1 MLRPGSVCIAP
12 GDFHLRVV
20 AEGRDLVARLNQEPP
35 ENYCRPAVD
44 VLFRSAADVVGS
56 AVLSVV
62 LTGMGSDGSRGARTI
77 VERGGSVI
85 AQDQAS
91 SVVWGMPGAVT
102 TAGLAERG
110 PVPER
115 DPRRD
120 HPAPRAPSRRPV
132 SHECS
137 SRRCTVTISPQAF
150 TFVRELVRA
159 ESAIVLETGKEY
171 LVESRLVPL
180 ARAAGH
186 LDVDAYVADLSKR
199 RTPGSLKQVVEALT
213 TNETSWFRD
222 SDPFTA
228 LRQTV
233 FPALAK
239 TRSDRTLRIWAGACS
254 SGQEPYS
261 IMMTALDTPELAGWK
276 IDLVATDLSE
286 EMLDRSRQGEYSQLE
301 VNRGL
306 PATTLVRHFERA
318 GLSWRINQSIRDR
331 VEFRQLNLTRP
342 FPPMGRFD
350 VVFLRNVLIYFDLP
364 TKRDVLKRVRQV
376 MAPDAHLFLGAAEMT
391 MGVDDA
397 WERVPAGRSS
407 VYRIREE
414 QRTCVH

>member
-1 MLRPGSVCIAP
+1 M
-12 GDFHLRVV
+12 
-20 AEGRDLVARLNQEPP
+20 
-35 ENYCRPAVD
+35 
-44 VLFRSAADVVGS
+44 
-56 AVLSVV
+56 
-62 LTGMGSDGSRGARTI
+62 
-77 VERGGSVI
+77 
-85 AQDQAS
+85 
-91 SVVWGMPGAVT
+91 
-102 TAGLAERG
+102 
-110 PVPER
+110 
-115 DPRRD
+115 
-120 HPAPRAPSRRPV
+120 
-132 SHECS
+132 
-137 SRRCTVTISPQAF
+137 TISPQAF

-159 ESAIVLETGKEY
+159 ESAIVLDPGKEY

-186 LDVDAYVADLSKR
+186 PDVDAYVADLSKR
-199 RTPGSLKQVVEALT
+199 RTPAALKLVVEALT

-233 FPALAK
+233 FPALVK
-239 TRSDRTLRIWAGACS
+239 TRANRTLRIWAGACS

-261 IMMTALDTPELAGWK
+261 IIMTALDTPELAGWK
-276 IDLVATDLSE
+276 IELVATDLSE
-286 EMLDRSRQGEYSQLE
+286 EMLTRSRKGEYSQLE

-318 GLSWRINQSIRDR
+318 GLSWRINQSIRER
-331 VEFRQLNLTRP
+331 VEFRSLNLTRP

-376 MAPDAHLFLGAAEMT
+376 MAPDGHLFLGAAEMT

-414 QRTCVH
+414 QRTCVL

>member
-1 MLRPGSVCIAP
+1 L
-12 GDFHLRVV
+12 
-20 AEGRDLVARLNQEPP
+20 
-35 ENYCRPAVD
+35 
-44 VLFRSAADVVGS
+44 
-56 AVLSVV
+56 
-62 LTGMGSDGSRGARTI
+62 
-77 VERGGSVI
+77 
-85 AQDQAS
+85 
-91 SVVWGMPGAVT
+91 
-102 TAGLAERG
+102 
-110 PVPER
+110 
-115 DPRRD
+115 
-120 HPAPRAPSRRPV
+120 
-132 SHECS
+132 
-137 SRRCTVTISPQAF
+137 TISPQAF

-159 ESAIVLETGKEY
+159 ESAIVLDTGKEY

-186 LDVDAYVADLSKR
+186 PDVDAYVADLSKR
-199 RTPGSLKQVVEALT
+199 RTPAALKLVVEALT

-239 TRSDRTLRIWAGACS
+239 TRANRTLRIWAGACS

-261 IMMTALDTPELAGWK
+261 IVMTALDTPELAGWK
-276 IDLVATDLSE
+276 VEVVATDLSE
-286 EMLDRSRQGEYSQLE
+286 EMLTRSRKGEYSQLE

-318 GLSWRINQSIRDR
+318 GLNWRINQSIRDR
-331 VEFRQLNLTRP
+331 VEFRSLNLTRP
-342 FPPMGRFD
+342 FPPIGRFD

-376 MAPDAHLFLGAAEMT
+376 MAPDGHLFLGAAEMT

-407 VYRIREE
+407 VYRIREAVKME
-414 QRTCVH
+414 GSTCVL

>member
-1 MLRPGSVCIAP
+1 M
-12 GDFHLRVV
+12 
-20 AEGRDLVARLNQEPP
+20 
-35 ENYCRPAVD
+35 
-44 VLFRSAADVVGS
+44 
-56 AVLSVV
+56 
-62 LTGMGSDGSRGARTI
+62 
-77 VERGGSVI
+77 
-85 AQDQAS
+85 
-91 SVVWGMPGAVT
+91 
-102 TAGLAERG
+102 
-110 PVPER
+110 
-115 DPRRD
+115 
-120 HPAPRAPSRRPV
+120 
-132 SHECS
+132 
-137 SRRCTVTISPQAF
+137 TISPQAF

-186 LDVDAYVADLSKR
+186 PDVDAYVADLSTR
-199 RTPGSLKQVVEALT
+199 RTPAALKQVVEALT

-239 TRSDRTLRIWAGACS
+239 TRSNRTLRIWAGACS

-261 IMMTALDTPELAGWK
+261 IIMTALDTPELAGWK
-276 IDLVATDLSE
+276 IELVATDLSE
-286 EMLDRSRQGEYSQLE
+286 EMLTRARKGEYSQLE

-306 PATTLVRHFERA
+306 PATTMVRHFERA
-318 GLSWRINQSIRDR
+318 GLNWRINQSIRDR

-350 VVFLRNVLIYFDLP
+350 IVFLRNVLIYFDLP

-376 MAPDAHLFLGAAEMT
+376 MTPDGHLFLGAAEMT

-414 QRTCVH
+414 QRTCVL

>member
-1 MLRPGSVCIAP
+1 M
-12 GDFHLRVV
+12 
-20 AEGRDLVARLNQEPP
+20 
-35 ENYCRPAVD
+35 
-44 VLFRSAADVVGS
+44 
-56 AVLSVV
+56 
-62 LTGMGSDGSRGARTI
+62 
-77 VERGGSVI
+77 
-85 AQDQAS
+85 
-91 SVVWGMPGAVT
+91 
-102 TAGLAERG
+102 
-110 PVPER
+110 
-115 DPRRD
+115 
-120 HPAPRAPSRRPV
+120 
-132 SHECS
+132 
-137 SRRCTVTISPQAF
+137 TISPQAF

-186 LDVDAYVADLSKR
+186 PDVDAYVADLSTR
-199 RTPGSLKQVVEALT
+199 RTPAALKQVVEALT

-222 SDPFTA
+222 SDPFTT

-239 TRSDRTLRIWAGACS
+239 TRSNRTIRIWAGACS

-261 IMMTALDTPELAGWK
+261 IIMTALDTPELAGWK
-276 IDLVATDLSE
+276 IDLLATDLSD
-286 EMLDRSRQGEYSQLE
+286 EMLDRARQGEYSQLE

-306 PATTLVRHFERA
+306 PATTMVRHCERA
-318 GLSWRINQSIRDR
+318 GLNWRINQSIRDR

-364 TKRDVLKRVRQV
+364 TKRDVLTRVRQT
-376 MAPDAHLFLGAAEMT
+376 MTPDAYLFLGAAEMT

>member
-1 MLRPGSVCIAP
+1 M
-12 GDFHLRVV
+12 
-20 AEGRDLVARLNQEPP
+20 
-35 ENYCRPAVD
+35 
-44 VLFRSAADVVGS
+44 
-56 AVLSVV
+56 
-62 LTGMGSDGSRGARTI
+62 
-77 VERGGSVI
+77 
-85 AQDQAS
+85 
-91 SVVWGMPGAVT
+91 
-102 TAGLAERG
+102 
-110 PVPER
+110 
-115 DPRRD
+115 
-120 HPAPRAPSRRPV
+120 
-132 SHECS
+132 
-137 SRRCTVTISPQAF
+137 TISPQAF

-159 ESAIVLETGKEY
+159 ESAIVLDAGKEY

-186 LDVDAYVADLSKR
+186 PDVDAYVADLSKR
-199 RTPGSLKQVVEALT
+199 RTPAALKLVVEALT

-228 LRQTV
+228 LRQSV

-239 TRSDRTLRIWAGACS
+239 TRANRTLRIWAGACS

-261 IMMTALDTPELAGWK
+261 IIMTALDTPELAGWK
-276 IDLVATDLSE
+276 IELVATDLSE
-286 EMLDRSRQGEYSQLE
+286 EMLTRSRKGEYSQLE

-318 GLSWRINQSIRDR
+318 GLNWRINQSIRER
-331 VEFRQLNLTRP
+331 VEFRSLNLTRP

-376 MAPDAHLFLGAAEMT
+376 MAPDGHLFLGAAEMT

-414 QRTCVH
+414 QRTCVL

>member
-1 MLRPGSVCIAP
+1 M
-12 GDFHLRVV
+12 
-20 AEGRDLVARLNQEPP
+20 
-35 ENYCRPAVD
+35 
-44 VLFRSAADVVGS
+44 
-56 AVLSVV
+56 
-62 LTGMGSDGSRGARTI
+62 
-77 VERGGSVI
+77 
-85 AQDQAS
+85 
-91 SVVWGMPGAVT
+91 
-102 TAGLAERG
+102 
-110 PVPER
+110 
-115 DPRRD
+115 
-120 HPAPRAPSRRPV
+120 
-132 SHECS
+132 
-137 SRRCTVTISPQAF
+137 TISAQAF

-186 LDVDAYVADLSKR
+186 PSVDAYVAELSTR
-199 RTPGSLKQVVEALT
+199 RTPAALKQVVEALT

-228 LRQTV
+228 LRQSV

-239 TRSDRTLRIWAGACS
+239 TRPNRTLRVWAGACS

-261 IMMTALDTPELAGWK
+261 IVMTALDTPELAGWR
-276 IDLVATDLSE
+276 IELLATDLSE
-286 EMLDRSRQGEYSQLE
+286 EMLDRARAGEYSQLE

-306 PATTLVRHFERA
+306 PATTMVRHFERA
-318 GLSWRINQSIRDR
+318 GLNWRINRSIRDR

-376 MAPDAHLFLGAAEMT
+376 MAPDGYLFLGAAEMT

-407 VYRIREE
+407 VYRIKEDLTME
-414 QRTCVH
+414 GSACAH

>member
-1 MLRPGSVCIAP
+1 M
-12 GDFHLRVV
+12 
-20 AEGRDLVARLNQEPP
+20 
-35 ENYCRPAVD
+35 
-44 VLFRSAADVVGS
+44 
-56 AVLSVV
+56 
-62 LTGMGSDGSRGARTI
+62 
-77 VERGGSVI
+77 
-85 AQDQAS
+85 
-91 SVVWGMPGAVT
+91 
-102 TAGLAERG
+102 
-110 PVPER
+110 
-115 DPRRD
+115 
-120 HPAPRAPSRRPV
+120 
-132 SHECS
+132 
-137 SRRCTVTISPQAF
+137 TISPQAF

-159 ESAIVLETGKEY
+159 ESAIVLDTGKEY

-186 LDVDAYVADLSKR
+186 PDVDAYVADLSKR
-199 RTPGSLKQVVEALT
+199 RTPAAMKQVVEALT

-222 SDPFTA
+222 ADPFTA
-228 LRQTV
+228 LRQNV

-239 TRSDRTLRIWAGACS
+239 TRSNRTLRIWAGACS

-261 IMMTALDTPELAGWK
+261 IIMTALDTPELAGWK
-276 IDLVATDLSE
+276 IELVATDLSE
-286 EMLDRSRQGEYSQLE
+286 EMLTRSRKGEYSQLE

-318 GLSWRINQSIRDR
+318 GLNWRINQSIRER
-331 VEFRQLNLTRP
+331 VEFRSLNLTRP

-350 VVFLRNVLIYFDLP
+350 IVFLRNVLIYFDLP

-376 MAPDAHLFLGAAEMT
+376 MAPDGHLFLGAAEMT

-414 QRTCVH
+414 QRTCVL

>member
-1 MLRPGSVCIAP
+1 
-12 GDFHLRVV
+12 
-20 AEGRDLVARLNQEPP
+20 
-35 ENYCRPAVD
+35 
-44 VLFRSAADVVGS
+44 
-56 AVLSVV
+56 
-62 LTGMGSDGSRGARTI
+62 
-77 VERGGSVI
+77 
-85 AQDQAS
+85 
-91 SVVWGMPGAVT
+91 
-102 TAGLAERG
+102 
-110 PVPER
+110 
-115 DPRRD
+115 
-120 HPAPRAPSRRPV
+120 
-132 SHECS
+132 
-137 SRRCTVTISPQAF
+137 VTISPQAF

-159 ESAIVLETGKEY
+159 ESAIVLDTGKEY

-186 LDVDAYVADLSKR
+186 PDVDAYVADLSKR
-199 RTPGSLKQVVEALT
+199 RTPAALKLVVEALT

-228 LRQTV
+228 LRQSV

-239 TRSDRTLRIWAGACS
+239 TRANRTLRIWAGACS

-261 IMMTALDTPELAGWK
+261 IIMTALDTPELAGWK
-276 IDLVATDLSE
+276 IELVATDLSE
-286 EMLDRSRQGEYSQLE
+286 EMLTRSRKGEYSQLE

-318 GLSWRINQSIRDR
+318 GLNWRINQSIRDR
-331 VEFRQLNLTRP
+331 VEFRSLNLTRP

-376 MAPDAHLFLGAAEMT
+376 MAPDGHLFLGAAEMT

-407 VYRIREE
+407 VYRIREAVKME
-414 QRTCVH
+414 GSTCVL

>member
-1 MLRPGSVCIAP
+1 
-12 GDFHLRVV
+12 
-20 AEGRDLVARLNQEPP
+20 
-35 ENYCRPAVD
+35 
-44 VLFRSAADVVGS
+44 
-56 AVLSVV
+56 
-62 LTGMGSDGSRGARTI
+62 
-77 VERGGSVI
+77 
-85 AQDQAS
+85 
-91 SVVWGMPGAVT
+91 
-102 TAGLAERG
+102 
-110 PVPER
+110 
-115 DPRRD
+115 
-120 HPAPRAPSRRPV
+120 
-132 SHECS
+132 
-137 SRRCTVTISPQAF
+137 VTISPQAF

-159 ESAIVLETGKEY
+159 ESAIVLDAGKEY

-186 LDVDAYVADLSKR
+186 PDVDAYVADLSKR
-199 RTPGSLKQVVEALT
+199 RTPAALKLVVEALT

-228 LRQTV
+228 LRQAV

-239 TRSDRTLRIWAGACS
+239 TRANRTLRIWAGACS

-261 IMMTALDTPELAGWK
+261 IIMTALDTPELAGWK
-276 IDLVATDLSE
+276 IELVATDLSE
-286 EMLDRSRQGEYSQLE
+286 EMLTRSRKGEYSQLE

-318 GLSWRINQSIRDR
+318 GLNWRINQSIRER

-376 MAPDAHLFLGAAEMT
+376 MAPDGHLFLGAAEMT

-414 QRTCVH
+414 QRTCVL

>member
-1 MLRPGSVCIAP
+1 M
-12 GDFHLRVV
+12 
-20 AEGRDLVARLNQEPP
+20 
-35 ENYCRPAVD
+35 
-44 VLFRSAADVVGS
+44 
-56 AVLSVV
+56 
-62 LTGMGSDGSRGARTI
+62 
-77 VERGGSVI
+77 
-85 AQDQAS
+85 
-91 SVVWGMPGAVT
+91 
-102 TAGLAERG
+102 
-110 PVPER
+110 
-115 DPRRD
+115 
-120 HPAPRAPSRRPV
+120 
-132 SHECS
+132 
-137 SRRCTVTISPQAF
+137 TISAQAF

-180 ARAAGH
+180 ARAAGQPS
-186 LDVDAYVADLSKR
+186 VDAYVADLAIR
-199 RTPGSLKQVVEALT
+199 RTPAALKQVVEALT

-228 LRQTV
+228 LRQSV

-239 TRSDRTLRIWAGACS
+239 TRPHRTLRVWAGACS

-261 IMMTALDTPELAGWK
+261 IVMTALDTPELAGWRVE
-276 IDLVATDLSE
+276 LLATDLSE
-286 EMLDRSRQGEYSQLE
+286 EMLQRARTGEYSQLE

-318 GLSWRINQSIRDR
+318 GLNWRINRSIRER

-342 FPPMGRFD
+342 FPPIGRFD

-364 TKRDVLKRVRQV
+364 TKRDVLTRMRQV
-376 MAPDAHLFLGAAEMT
+376 MAPDGYLFLGAAEMT

-407 VYRIREE
+407 VYRIREDLKME
-414 QRTCVH
+414 GSACVL